1 MIWIMI
7 CIILWKINM
16 DNNMDSYMDNDM
28 DNNMDNDMDS
38 NMDNDMDK
46 TFVINIDSI
55 DNIIYV

>member
-55 DNIIYV
+55 DKIIYV